1 MLPRTRGM
9 WWVALA
15 AVCLPTALVPV
26 VLTASP
32 AYGSPALNTRL
43 LVLADMPRG
52 WQAATAPS
60 TRSADAVTLG
70 SCLALSRKLPK
81 GGTQASATFSGPTG
95 LPAFEETLASGARG
109 QAYFRSLVRGLSRCR
124 TLSARTGAKS
134 VVAKVSHLRFPQ
146 VGVASD
152 AFHLVAT
159 ETEVPLDLDMV
170 LFRTVH
176 NVGFTGYVTLGSP
189 SNATQRTFIALTE
202 KAARRAT

>member
-1 MLPRTRGM
+1 MVPGIRGA
-9 WWVALA
+9 WWLALA
-15 AVCLPTALVPV
+15 AVCLPAAMVLVA
-26 VLTASP
+26 LTATP
-32 AYGSPALNTRL
+32 ADGSPSLNTRL

-60 TRSADAVTLG
+60 TRSADTVTLG

-109 QAYFRSLVRGLSRCR
+109 QAFFQSLVRGLSGCR
-124 TLSARTGAKS
+124 TLSARTGTKT
-134 VVAKVSHLRFPQ
+134 VIAKVSHLRLPQ

-152 AFHLVAT
+152 AFRLVAT

-170 LFRTVH
+170 LFRTAH

-189 SNATQRTFIALTE
+189 STATQQIFVALTE